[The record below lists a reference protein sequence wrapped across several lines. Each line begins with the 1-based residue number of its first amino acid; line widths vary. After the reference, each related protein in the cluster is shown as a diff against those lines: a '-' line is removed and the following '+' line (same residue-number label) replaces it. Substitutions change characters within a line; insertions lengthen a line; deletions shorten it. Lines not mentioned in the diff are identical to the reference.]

1 MKKNYTLKITLAML
15 VVVLVSLVSFVGAY
29 KGKNLVKEY
38 SLGKD
43 LGERKIASYS
53 VVKKDESSDGAEKTE
68 EQTASE
74 SSENVQENNEE
85 ANKEEKNDEVSKD
98 YNKSKDIIE
107 KRLAAV
113 DVEDFEVRLNEEN
126 GSIQLEVPSDVDE
139 NFLKN
144 NAEYFFRNIIKPGK
158 IEIVNKSTN
167 ETIVDASGFK
177 SASAKIETNPSKYAK
192 PTVVFNIK
200 FTKNAK
206 EILKNANTKTT
217 DDGESE
223 SEAEFVIRLDG
234 EDLYPNSS
242 SSTTVTAAQFVEET
256 KNGSLEL
263 TYGQSSDEATLKK
276 QYEEAAIIVAKI
288 NAGTLPVEYNF
299 ESVNVVKSNIS
310 VKTIVIIAVVAFVLM
325 FVYAMYKAQ
334 AKSVLPMLSL
344 VGLVASVLLVLR
356 YTNVKITLFTLLG
369 LAVVV
374 VANYMFI
381 LKSLENDK
389 DFKEN
394 FANMFKKLIPCII
407 IAIVF
412 CCSPYLQVSSLGMA
426 IFWGVIVSFIYNVL
440 ITRVLINK

>member
-43 LGERKIASYS
+43 FGERKIASYS
-53 VVKKDESSDGAEKTE
+53 VVEKEESSNEEETAETAE
-68 EQTASE
+68 ETPN
-74 SSENVQENNEE
+74 NVQENSEE
-85 ANKEEKNDEVSKD
+85 ASEEEKNDVSKD
-98 YNKSKDIIE
+98 YNKSKNIIE
-107 KRLAAV
+107 KRLAEVNA
-113 DVEDFEVRLNEEN
+113 EDFEVRLSEEN
-126 GSIQLEVPSDVDE
+126 GNIQLEVPADIDS

-167 ETIVDASGFK
+167 ETIVDSTGFK
-177 SASAKIETNPSKYAK
+177 SASAKIDTNKYTS
-192 PTVVFNIK
+192 PTVVFTLK
-200 FTKNAK
+200 FTNKAK
-206 EILKNANTKTT
+206 DILKNANTKTT
-217 DDGESE
+217 DDEGNESD
-223 SEAEFVIRLDG
+223 AEFVIRLDG

-242 SSTTVTAAQFVEET
+242 SSTTVTATQFVEET

-288 NAGTLPVEYNF
+288 NAGILPVEYNF
-299 ESVNVVKSNIS
+299 ESVDVVKSNIS
-310 VKTIVIIAVVAFVLM
+310 GNAIVIIAVIAFVLM
-325 FVYAMYKAQ
+325 FVYAMYKTQ

-344 VGLVASVLLVLR
+344 VGLVASILLVLR

-381 LKSLENDK
+381 LKSLQNDK
-389 DFKEN
+389 EFKEN
-394 FANMFKKLIPCII
+394 FVNMFKKLIPCII

>member
-29 KGKNLVKEY
+29 KGKNFKEY

-53 VVKKDESSDGAEKTE
+53 VVEKEDDINEAGNNDEENVG
-68 EQTASE
+68 E
-74 SSENVQENNEE
+74 SSENEQENNDE
-85 ANKEEKNDEVSKD
+85 ANKEKKKDEVNKN

-107 KRLAAV
+107 KRLEAV

-126 GSIQLEVPSDVDE
+126 GSIQLEVPSDVDV
-139 NFLKN
+139 NFLRN
-144 NAEYFFRNIIKPGK
+144 TGEYFFRNITKPGK

-177 SASAKIETNPSKYAK
+177 SASAKIETNPSKYIK

-217 DDGESE
+217 DEDGNEKD
-223 SEAEFVIRLDG
+223 AEFVIRLDG

-242 SSTTVTAAQFVEET
+242 SSTTITATQFVEET

-263 TYGQSSDEATLKK
+263 TYGQSSDEAALKK

-310 VKTIVIIAVVAFVLM
+310 VK
-325 FVYAMYKAQ
+325 
-334 AKSVLPMLSL
+334 
-344 VGLVASVLLVLR
+344 
-356 YTNVKITLFTLLG
+356 
-369 LAVVV
+369 
-374 VANYMFI
+374 
-381 LKSLENDK
+381 
-389 DFKEN
+389 
-394 FANMFKKLIPCII
+394 
-407 IAIVF
+407 
-412 CCSPYLQVSSLGMA
+412 
-426 IFWGVIVSFIYNVL
+426 
-440 ITRVLINK
+440 